1 MLSGEVREKACS
13 TPDEPSWR
21 NAGASTPSGSTPR
34 PKCSSRSE
42 PALRRAMDFAMRSRM
57 ASDFSAAAV
66 WANSAGGQL
75 SSSGRKSV
83 CASPIALSSPSGSW
97 SIARTIHGSLRSS
110 VPKYCAKPSRSTCPV
125 SSCSAKL
132 SERPC
137 ANSLFETFQ
146 TRTES
151 KCAGNRSSTSELNF
165 TPKAMTSPQATSS
178 ASAKACT
185 RPGRRARKR
194 ATEPGQLPAAWAGG
208 GGGSCCVW
216 PGGGACASAIAL
228 SG

>member
-1 MLSGEVREKACS
+1 
-13 TPDEPSWR
+13 
-21 NAGASTPSGSTPR
+21 
-34 PKCSSRSE
+34 
-42 PALRRAMDFAMRSRM
+42 M
-57 ASDFSAAAV
+57 ASGFSAAAA

-75 SSSGRKSV
+75 RSSGRKSV

-97 SIARTIHGSLRSS
+97 SMARTIHGSLRSS
-110 VPKYCAKPSRSTCPV
+110 APKYCAKPSRSTCPV

-165 TPKAMTSPQATSS
+165 TPKAMTSPQTTSN

-194 ATEPGQLPAAWAGG
+194 ASFWPEIMNGGPAARSASKHYRHPERSGGFAQRSRRTSRYSVGG
-208 GGGSCCVW
+208 GGAERISSS
-216 PGGGACASAIAL
+216 ASAHEKLEVLRLRSRPPAPAGN
-228 SG
+228 SAPDDGG